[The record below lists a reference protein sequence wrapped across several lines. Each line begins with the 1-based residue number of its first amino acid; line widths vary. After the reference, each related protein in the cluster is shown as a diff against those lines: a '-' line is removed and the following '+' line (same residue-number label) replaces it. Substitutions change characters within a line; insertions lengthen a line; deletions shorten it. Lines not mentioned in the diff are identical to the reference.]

1 MCCDTGQ
8 DLNLHLLTSCR
19 GSHPSY
25 GPHRTTA
32 QPPPTPPT
40 RELQPCPPKKT
51 QSSQQDSKS
60 GWATRYDDGT
70 VRPRLIGLFRGK
82 RQVAVILRIEPD
94 GAVFYNFMDTSKI
107 GRLDDFRVGELLY
120 SKMK

>member
-32 QPPPTPPT
+32 QPHPTPPT
-40 RELQPCPPKKT
+40 RELQPCPPQKT
-51 QSSQQDSKS
+51 QTSQQGSV
-60 GWATRYDDGT
+60 GNFVAHAGCRY
-70 VRPRLIGLFRGK
+70 
-82 RQVAVILRIEPD
+82 
-94 GAVFYNFMDTSKI
+94 
-107 GRLDDFRVGELLY
+107 RVGDKASRCLGAGL
-120 SKMK
+120 STTTR